1 MFPEYRELITEL
13 KQKDNHFQKLFEQH
27 NVLDEEILRLENDPV
42 ASYRHDDI
50 ENKKKE
56 KLRLKDELYQILLKV
71 SDKSWGKFCLKKIGR
86 VL

>member
-56 KLRLKDELYQILLKV
+56 KLRLKDELYQILLKA
-71 SDKSWGKFCLKKIGR
+71 SDKS
-86 VL
+86 